1 MRPHGQGLG
10 PTHQPGRRWKLRRCG
25 SGIAGAAKH
34 LPVDTELNRAEAEL
48 LHEETSLHNE
58 MGRLLGVG
66 MELIKKI
73 KGLTFAAAEAAAK
86 GVCDPDLDERLAK
99 AVVPI
104 FDTEEPFSESR
115 AARQAAVIAR
125 RASTKAVRDL
135 VASLKHQLNTL
146 SSQVQADEK
155 LVRKLS
161 SLAKRARGGEA
172 AEPARVAVPQNPT
185 PVPMGS
191 PPPKRVLDPSIPE
204 RQSPRVKMQAAIDLH
219 SDNNFFVGFSANISD
234 GGIFV
239 ATVNL
244 LPIGTQVELSFS
256 LPSGE
261 RISAHGVVRWVR
273 EVNDQHPDAFPGLG
287 IQFMGLDVPAVEAI
301 SSFVAAREPLFYVE

>member
-1 MRPHGQGLG
+1 M
-10 PTHQPGRRWKLRRCG
+10 
-25 SGIAGAAKH
+25 AGAAKP
-34 LPVDTELNRAEAEL
+34 LPVDTELSRAEAEL
-48 LHEETSLHNE
+48 LREETSLHNE
-58 MGRLLGVG
+58 MGRLLCVG
-66 MELIKKI
+66 MELLKKL
-73 KGLTFAAAEAAAK
+73 KGLTVAAAEAAAK
-86 GVCDPDLDERLAK
+86 GVGDPDLSERLAK

-125 RASTKAVRDL
+125 RASAQAVRDL
-135 VASLKHQLNTL
+135 TARLKHQLNAL

-155 LVRKLS
+155 LVKKLS

-172 AEPARVAVPQNPT
+172 AEAPRVAAPQNPT
-185 PVPMGS
+185 PAPMAP
-191 PPPKRVLDPSIPE
+191 PPPKHMRPPSIE

-219 SDNNFFVGFSANISD
+219 SDNNFFVGFSSNISD

-244 LPIGTQVELSFS
+244 LPIGTQIELSFS
-256 LPSGE
+256 LPSGD

-287 IQFMGLDVPAVEAI
+287 IQFVKLDLPAVEAI
-301 SSFVAAREPLFYVE
+301 SSFVSSREPLFYVE

>member
-1 MRPHGQGLG
+1 M
-10 PTHQPGRRWKLRRCG
+10 
-25 SGIAGAAKH
+25 AGATKH
-34 LPVDTELNRAEAEL
+34 LPVDTELNRAESEL
-48 LHEETSLHNE
+48 HHEETSLHNE

-66 MELIKKI
+66 MELIKKL
-73 KGLTFAAAEAAAK
+73 KALSFAAAEAAAK

-125 RASTKAVRDL
+125 RASTQAVRDL
-135 VASLKHQLNTL
+135 VASLKHQLNAL
-146 SSQVQADEK
+146 STQVQADEK
-155 LVRKLS
+155 LVKKLS
-161 SLAKRARGGEA
+161 SLAKRARGGET
-172 AEPARVAVPQNPT
+172 AEAARVAAPQSPT
-185 PVPMGS
+185 PAPMAP
-191 PPPKRVLDPSIPE
+191 PPPKHLLDPSIE

-219 SDNNFFVGFSANISD
+219 SDNNFFVGFSSNISD

-256 LPSGE
+256 LPSGD
-261 RISAHGVVRWVR
+261 RISAHGVVRWFR

-287 IQFMGLDVPAVEAI
+287 IQFMALDGPAVEAI
-301 SSFVAAREPLFYVE
+301 SSFVSSREPLFYVE